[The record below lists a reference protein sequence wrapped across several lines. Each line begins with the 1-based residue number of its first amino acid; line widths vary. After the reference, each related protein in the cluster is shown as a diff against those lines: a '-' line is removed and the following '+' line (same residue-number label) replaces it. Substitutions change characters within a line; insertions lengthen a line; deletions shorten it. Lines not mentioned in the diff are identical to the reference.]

1 MDKDERTAEEPAGG
15 TERLR
20 VIEGGRAA
28 LEWQALRAVV
38 HRHPDADALIRRLG
52 RPANANLSVVPSS
65 DP

>member
-1 MDKDERTAEEPAGG
+1 MNEDERTTEEPAGG
-15 TERLR
+15 AERLR

-28 LEWQALRAVV
+28 LEWQALRAVLY
-38 HRHPDADALIRRLG
+38 RRPDADALIRRLG